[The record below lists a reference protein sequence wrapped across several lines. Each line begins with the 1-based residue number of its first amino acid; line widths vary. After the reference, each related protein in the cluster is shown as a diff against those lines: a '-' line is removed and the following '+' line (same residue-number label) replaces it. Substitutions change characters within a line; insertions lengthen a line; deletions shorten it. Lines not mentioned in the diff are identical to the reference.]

1 MKPIFTIVMLALA
14 ATTVQAHEHHAPHKG
29 TLVELGEEFSHMEI
43 VLDPASG
50 KITAYALDGEAEK
63 AVRLKQAEI
72 VIKITGVKDLPSIT
86 LKAKASALTGESVG
100 DSSEFTAQSDQLK
113 NVKEFDAVVSDVT
126 IKGKQFKDVKF
137 NFPKGNEDAEDKKK
151 DDGGGMGK

>member
-29 TLVELGEEFSHMEI
+29 TLVELGEEFSHLEI

-72 VIKITGVKDLPSIT
+72 VLKITGVKGPNAGKTFPAIYELTADTLRVCYDLSGKKRPT
-86 LKAKASALTGESVG
+86 
-100 DSSEFTAQSDQLK
+100 EFATKPGTKLYL
-113 NVKEFDAVVSDVT
+113 VT
-126 IKGKQFKDVKF
+126 YKR
-137 NFPKGNEDAEDKKK
+137 KKK
-151 DDGGGMGK
+151 